1 MLNNEIAYINGK
13 SSRDFGVFLIDGNIF
28 DFPKRDV
35 EFLNVP
41 GRSGSLT
48 IDKGRWDNID
58 ITYTFATYGK
68 DAPTKLNAW
77 KDFLLTNTG
86 YLKIET
92 SVEPNIYREGVYKG
106 ASSPRVSMLGGG
118 GYMDVT
124 FSCMPQKWLKANC
137 EDDDRIDITNNL
149 MLRNPTN
156 YDARPLLNV
165 SAGNGGGYVQ
175 FDNYVH
181 DNIANTDY
189 RIARSKLTITVTNN
203 MWIDCETGD
212 AFKGTTVYTPYVQL
226 TEGSGFPVI
235 SGQSKVM
242 QNSSDLRSY
251 ITDSYTYTL
260 INISNISTVY
270 MFPRWW
276 TI

>member
-13 SSRDFGVFLIDGNIF
+13 SSQDFGVFLIDGNIF

-58 ITYTFATYGK
+58 ITYTFATYDK

-92 SVEPNIYREGVYKG
+92 SVEPDIYREGVYKG

-124 FSCMPQKWLKANC
+124 FNCMPQKWLKGNY
-137 EDDDRIDITNNL
+137 EFDDRIVIQNNL
-149 MLRNPTN
+149 IVRNPTN
-156 YDARPLLNV
+156 FDAKPLIRLEASSND
-165 SAGNGGGYVQ
+165 AYVQ
-175 FDNYVH
+175 FDNILFDKVDEDEYLLS
-181 DNIANTDY
+181 
-189 RIARSKLTITVTNN
+189 RSKLKITITNG

-212 AFKGTTVYTPYVQL
+212 AFMENTPYTPYVQL
-226 TEGSGFPVI
+226 ASGTEFPVI
-235 SGQSKVM
+235 SGQGKIM
-242 QNSSDLRSY
+242 QHPLFLRRQ
-251 ITDSYTYTL
+251 ITDTEIYTKIT
-260 INISNISTVY
+260 ISDMETIY

>member
-58 ITYTFATYGK
+58 ITYTFATYDK

-77 KDFLLTNTG
+77 KDFLLANTG
-86 YLKIET
+86 YQKIET
-92 SVEPNIYREGVYKG
+92 SVEPDVYRQGVYKG
-106 ASSPRVSMLGGG
+106 ASSPRISMLGGG

-124 FSCMPQKWLKANC
+124 FSCMPQKWLKANS
-137 EDDDRIDITNNL
+137 EDDDRIDIANNL
-149 MLRNPTN
+149 TLRNPTN

-165 SAGNGGGYVQ
+165 SAGDGGGYVQ

-181 DNIANTDY
+181 DNTTNTDY
-189 RIARSKLTITVTNN
+189 RIARSKLTITATNN

-235 SGQSKVM
+235 SGQSKAIEDP
-242 QNSSDLRSY
+242 SDFRKY